1 MLDSSRGIKVRVYI
15 QFEKDTDVPT
25 PPPLPLVRRI
35 VTGFDADGKSVFTE
49 DAVAP
54 FKENPARPGHRSWP
68 VWATSQL
75 PVHVN
80 EPDHGPDAHG
90 IMPPR
95 GGSFLKIVDIAPE
108 PDDPAE
114 RAGAIERMRAAM
126 RSGGHKPEPGVRRNF
141 EGGHPG
147 MHETDT
153 IDYAIVL
160 TGEVYAIME
169 KGEKLMKTGDVLIQR
184 GTNHA
189 WSNRSGAMCRIAFV
203 LVEAKR

>member
-1 MLDSSRGIKVRVYI
+1 MATRES
-15 QFEKDTDVPT
+15 
-25 PPPLPLVRRI
+25 LPLIRRI
-35 VTGFDADGKSVFTE
+35 VTGFDADGKSIFTE

-54 FKENPARPGHRSWP
+54 FKEKPARPGHRSWP

-75 PVHVN
+75 PVSVN

-90 IMPPR
+90 IMPPK
-95 GGSFLKIVDIAPE
+95 GGAFLKIVDIAPE
-108 PDDPAE
+108 PVDTGD
-114 RAGAIERMRAAM
+114 RALTLERMREVM
-126 RSGGHKPEPGVRRNF
+126 RRGGHSPEPGVRRNF

-160 TGEVYAIME
+160 SGEVYAIME
-169 KGEKLMKTGDVLIQR
+169 KGEKLMRTGDVLIQR

-189 WSNRSGAMCRIAFV
+189 WSNRSDTMCRIAFV
-203 LVEAKR
+203 LVEATR